1 MTLRSLSTYGGRRT
15 SLLPRSWDDKV
26 SNIIA
31 HLLRASRF
39 DPYIDYEFRS
49 SLSKTAL
56 EAEAIVAAIR
66 QYEIENFWRQ
76 AGELGEEEN
85 ERFAGMMF
93 AKAKPLIPSTTLW
106 EIVTRMPKG
115 SLLHAHPSAVMDF
128 GTIFDILLETEGI
141 VIWASQDVSTELSAK
156 NASIAFAH
164 FNNVTAIAQQV
175 NASIHSPDYEP
186 GALVPLTYAAET
198 FPGGQGSF
206 VEFLMTKVTISD
218 EDAIRHDLGVDAIWR
233 IFQKCFDPA
242 GSATSYEPVLRKV
255 YQRMFEAFVDDGI
268 YWAEFRAGGS
278 SARLVPE
285 GQETPDPDLDFQ
297 FRVLVD
303 EVNKFKA
310 TDKGQAFW
318 GIRIIWSDARGL
330 SRERILSSKSL
341 NRPVPWCLL
350 PSYNA
355 STNKL

>member
-1 MTLRSLSTYGGRRT
+1 MKSLRDRA
-15 SLLPRSWDDKV
+15 
-26 SNIIA
+26 SNIVEVPLSA
-31 HLLRASRF
+31 TCFNS
-39 DPYIDYEFRS
+39 YTDYEFRS

-56 EAEAIVAAIR
+56 EAETIVAAIR

-128 GTIFDILLETEGI
+128 GTIFEILLNTEGI
-141 VIWASQDVSTELSAK
+141 VIWSSQEVSTEIAAK

-175 NASIHSPDYEP
+175 NASIHSPDYVP
-186 GALVPLTYAAET
+186 GALVPLTHAAET
-198 FPGGQGSF
+198 FPGGRVSF
-206 VEFLMTKVTISD
+206 VEFLMTKVTVSK

-242 GSATSYEPVLRKV
+242 GSATSYEPVLRRV
-255 YQRMFEAFVDDGI
+255 YQRLFEAFVDDGI

-278 SARLVPE
+278 SAKLVPE
-285 GQETPDPDLDFQ
+285 GEETPDPDLDFQ

-310 TDKGQAFW
+310 TDKGQSFW

-330 SRERILSSKSL
+330 SRERILSSKFLGVFFWNEQGPS
-341 NRPVPWCLL
+341 CLVFRFV
-350 PSYNA
+350 
-355 STNKL
+355 K